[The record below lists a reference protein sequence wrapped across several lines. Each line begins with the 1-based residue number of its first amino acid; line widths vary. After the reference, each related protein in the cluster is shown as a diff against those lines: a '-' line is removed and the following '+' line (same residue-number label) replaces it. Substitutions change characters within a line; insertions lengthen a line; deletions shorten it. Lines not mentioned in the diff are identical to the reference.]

1 MNKKM
6 IEKMKII
13 NNLRIIKILVLLT
26 IVIFSSSLFLDFFEI
41 LYFLIGCFLMFFN
54 LLISDMFLGKNLE
67 NHKLLS
73 LYRNINNIIFFVS
86 IALINYKSSKLTIY
100 LISALLGVVFVRYSY
115 LYVNKAGSIYE

>member
-6 IEKMKII
+6 MEKMKII

-100 LISALLGVVFVRYSY
+100 LISTLLGVVFVRYSY

>member
-6 IEKMKII
+6 MEKMKII
-13 NNLRIIKILVLLT
+13 NNLRIIKIFVLLT

-41 LYFLIGCFLMFFN
+41 LYFLIGCSLMFFN

>member
-6 IEKMKII
+6 MEKMKII
-13 NNLRIIKILVLLT
+13 NNLRIIKIFVLLT

-41 LYFLIGCFLMFFN
+41 LYFLIGCSLMFFN

-100 LISALLGVVFVRYSY
+100 LISPLLGVVFVRYSY

>member
-6 IEKMKII
+6 MEKMKII
-13 NNLRIIKILVLLT
+13 NNLRIIKIFVLFT

-41 LYFLIGCFLMFFN
+41 LYFLIGCSLMFFN

>member
-1 MNKKM
+1 MM
-6 IEKMKII
+6 EKMKII

-41 LYFLIGCFLMFFN
+41 LYFLIGCSLMFFN

>member
-6 IEKMKII
+6 MEKMKII

>member
-6 IEKMKII
+6 MEKMKII
-13 NNLRIIKILVLLT
+13 NNLRILKILVLLT

-41 LYFLIGCFLMFFN
+41 LYFLIGCSLMFFN